1 MRAVCNPNLYAAFC
15 FIIDIMKS
23 TSRIELDLAIRKS
36 AIDIASTYG
45 IEGVE
50 YFQQEFAPIA
60 KEYAEGIAEELSS
73 LGFPSRVEE
82 LSRRDD

>member
-1 MRAVCNPNLYAAFC
+1 
-15 FIIDIMKS
+15 MKA
-23 TSRIELDLAIRKS
+23 TSRIELELAIRKY

-50 YFQQEFAPIA
+50 YFQQEFSSIA

-73 LGFPSRVEE
+73 LGFPSQGER
-82 LSRRDD
+82 